1 MDDVRKM
8 DCRLHTGAEQV
19 KLPTPPEKKL
29 MSPGTGSIFFFFYTK
44 TIQTHLLLFKEV
56 HALMPYLKMVYLMQM
71 RILL

>member
-29 MSPGTGSIFFFFYTK
+29 MSPGTGSIFFSS
-44 TIQTHLLLFKEV
+44 IQKQFRLTCFCSKKCTL
-56 HALMPYLKMVYLMQM
+56 
-71 RILL
+71 